1 MGLYGKKYKV
11 DSVNVRAFLALTSSG
26 LFVGEGFSSS
36 VPGIDPSSID
46 WKAVDWDAVMQL
58 AKEQALVGIV
68 ASAFDAGGSAG
79 SFLGFELQ
87 EVLDR
92 DHRKAFAKKV
102 YSIEQRNQK
111 MDESVAK
118 LFNYLENNG
127 LHPVLLKGQGI
138 ARSYANPHRRS
149 PGDIDML
156 LQGEEYAQAK
166 NLLKEKA
173 RKIMDEGLYEKQQ
186 QMFIADC
193 IVELHGTMRV
203 TLSKKI
209 DSFLDGVMD
218 RMFSSQDFSSFAF
231 EGSNILTPSPQIN
244 AVYVFCHILEHLFH
258 SGIGLRQVCD
268 LCRILHVYRDEIDR
282 GFLETE
288 LKRLGLMDEWNA
300 FATLMVNYLG
310 APAEDIPFFPVHTS
324 ACNNST
330 KWNRK
335 AKKILSYIL
344 STGNM
349 GKNRDLSYR
358 KKSPYLIKKT
368 VTLWFIISNAVRLGS
383 IFPKDTAMIS
393 FKGLASGLKDLA
405 EHK

>member
-1 MGLYGKKYKV
+1 MSLFGKKYMV
-11 DSVNVRAFLALTSSG
+11 DSVNVRAFLALTSAG
-26 LFVGEGFSSS
+26 LFGGDGFSYS
-36 VPGIDPSSID
+36 VPGTDPSSID
-46 WKAVDWDAVMQL
+46 WKAVHWDAVMQL

-68 ASAFDAGGSAG
+68 ASAFDAGGSAV
-79 SFLGFELQ
+79 SFLGCELQ
-87 EVLDR
+87 EVMDR

-118 LFNYLENNG
+118 LFNYLERNG

-149 PGDIDML
+149 PGDIDIL
-156 LQGEEYAQAK
+156 LPGEEYAQAK

-209 DSFLDGVMD
+209 DSFLDRLMD
-218 RMFSSQDFSSFAF
+218 RMFSDGSFSFFTSN
-231 EGSNILTPSPQIN
+231 GSDILMPLPQIN

-268 LCRILHVYRDEIDR
+268 LCRILLVHRDEIDR
-282 GFLETE
+282 EKLHSDISS
-288 LKRLGLMDEWNA
+288 LGLMDEWKTLA
-300 FATLMVNYLG
+300 SLMVNYLG
-310 APAEDIPFFPVHTS
+310 VRAEDV
-324 ACNNST
+324 ACYERSS
-330 KWNRK
+330 KWSLKSKRLL
-335 AKKILSYIL
+335 AYIL

-358 KKSPYLIKKT
+358 KKYPYLIKKT
-368 VTLWFIISNAVRLGS
+368 VSLWLILRNALRLGS
-383 IFPKDTAMIS
+383 IFPKDVALIS
-393 FKGLASGLKDLA
+393 LKGIASGLKDLT